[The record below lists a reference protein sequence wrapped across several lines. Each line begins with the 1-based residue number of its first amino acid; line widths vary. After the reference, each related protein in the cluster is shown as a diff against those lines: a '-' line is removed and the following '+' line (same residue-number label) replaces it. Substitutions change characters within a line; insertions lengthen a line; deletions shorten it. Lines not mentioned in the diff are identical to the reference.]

1 MAVLLLLLAIVGAV
15 LVGDLVVENT
25 TAGTVTAL
33 QHSITG
39 YSEGQLLAMAAALG
53 FVLGLLVVGS
63 VRMRRT
69 RRARRRQLRTAE
81 RELTAQLA
89 ELERENASLREE
101 LAHRDPPARRPGA
114 AAMPADLGIASA
126 APTAERRA
134 RVRSTPVDRH
144 PEPVYE
150 EASGPPAS
158 VATWI
163 DRHASGMESG
173 SVDARV
179 VVPRVAGG
187 RPGRG

>member
-25 TAGTVTAL
+25 AAGGVIAL

-63 VRMRRT
+63 VRMRRP

-81 RELTAQLA
+81 RELA
-89 ELERENASLREE
+89 ELERDNASLREE
-101 LAHRDPPARRPGA
+101 LAHRDPPARRPGEA
-114 AAMPADLGIASA
+114 AVSAELGIAAA
-126 APTAERRA
+126 APTAERRV
-134 RVRSTPVDRH
+134 RVRSTPADRP

-150 EASGPPAS
+150 EARRA
-158 VATWI
+158 
-163 DRHASGMESG
+163 
-173 SVDARV
+173 ARLRTNLD
-179 VVPRVAGG
+179 P
-187 RPGRG
+187 

>member
-1 MAVLLLLLAIVGAV
+1 MALLLLLLAIVGAV

-25 TAGTVTAL
+25 AAGDVTAW

-39 YSEGQLLAMAAALG
+39 YSQGQLLAMAAALG

-81 RELTAQLA
+81 RDLTAQLA
-89 ELERENASLREE
+89 ELERENASLRED
-101 LAHRDPPARRPGA
+101 LAHLDPPVRRPDA
-114 AAMPADLGIASA
+114 AAVPADLGIASA

-144 PEPVYE
+144 PEPVYA
-150 EASGPPAS
+150 EARRAARLRSDL
-158 VATWI
+158 
-163 DRHASGMESG
+163 DR
-173 SVDARV
+173 
-179 VVPRVAGG
+179 
-187 RPGRG
+187 

>member
-1 MAVLLLLLAIVGAV
+1 MALLLLLLAIVGAV

-25 TAGTVTAL
+25 AAGDVTAW

-39 YSEGQLLAMAAALG
+39 YSQGQLLAMAAALG

-81 RELTAQLA
+81 RDLTAQLA
-89 ELERENASLREE
+89 ELERENASLRED
-101 LAHRDPPARRPGA
+101 LAHLDRPVRRPDA
-114 AAMPADLGIASA
+114 AAVPADLGIASA

-134 RVRSTPVDRH
+134 RVRSTSVDRH

-150 EASGPPAS
+150 EARRAARLRSDL
-158 VATWI
+158 
-163 DRHASGMESG
+163 DR
-173 SVDARV
+173 
-179 VVPRVAGG
+179 
-187 RPGRG
+187 

>member
-81 RELTAQLA
+81 RDLTAKLA

-101 LAHRDPPARRPGA
+101 LAPLDPPARRPGA
-114 AAMPADLGIASA
+114 AAMPADLGIAAA

-134 RVRSTPVDRH
+134 RVRSTPVDRP

-150 EASGPPAS
+150 EAKRA
-158 VATWI
+158 
-163 DRHASGMESG
+163 
-173 SVDARV
+173 ARLRSD
-179 VVPRVAGG
+179 PDQ
-187 RPGRG
+187 

>member
-25 TAGTVTAL
+25 VADDVTVW

-39 YSEGQLLAMAAALG
+39 YRQGQLLAMAAALG

-69 RRARRRQLRTAE
+69 RRVRRRQLRTAE
-81 RELTAQLA
+81 RDLTAQLA
-89 ELERENASLREE
+89 ELECKNASLREE
-101 LAHRDPPARRPGA
+101 LAHLDPPLRRPGA

-126 APTAERRA
+126 APTPERRA

-150 EASGPPAS
+150 EAKRA
-158 VATWI
+158 
-163 DRHASGMESG
+163 
-173 SVDARV
+173 ARL
-179 VVPRVAGG
+179 RSDLDL
-187 RPGRG
+187 

>member
-1 MAVLLLLLAIVGAV
+1 MALLLLLLAIVGAV

-25 TAGTVTAL
+25 AAGDVTVW

-39 YSEGQLLAMAAALG
+39 YSQGQLLAMAAALG

-81 RELTAQLA
+81 RDLTAQLA
-89 ELERENASLREE
+89 ELERENASLRED
-101 LAHRDPPARRPGA
+101 LAHLDPPVRRPGA
-114 AAMPADLGIASA
+114 AAVPADHGIASA

-134 RVRSTPVDRH
+134 RVRSTPVDRQ

-150 EASGPPAS
+150 EARRAARLRSDL
-158 VATWI
+158 
-163 DRHASGMESG
+163 DR
-173 SVDARV
+173 
-179 VVPRVAGG
+179 
-187 RPGRG
+187 

>member
-1 MAVLLLLLAIVGAV
+1 MALLLLLLAIVGAV

-25 TAGTVTAL
+25 AAGDVTAW

-39 YSEGQLLAMAAALG
+39 YSQGQLLAMAAALG

-81 RELTAQLA
+81 RDLTAQLA
-89 ELERENASLREE
+89 ELERENASLRED
-101 LAHRDPPARRPGA
+101 LAHLDPPVRRPDA
-114 AAMPADLGIASA
+114 AAVPADLSIASA
-126 APTAERRA
+126 APTAERRT

-150 EASGPPAS
+150 EARRAARLRSDL
-158 VATWI
+158 
-163 DRHASGMESG
+163 DR
-173 SVDARV
+173 
-179 VVPRVAGG
+179 
-187 RPGRG
+187 